1 MQLVKTIVRE
11 AFLPSFTLLVLMT
24 LGEIAEPGFAS
35 GAVHLPLFTVAV
47 IALGAVR
54 VYLDS

>member
-1 MQLVKTIVRE
+1 MQLAKIVIRE
-11 AFLPSFTLLVLMT
+11 SFLPAFALLVAMT
-24 LGEIAEPGFAS
+24 LGELAEPGFSS

-47 IALGAVR
+47 IVLGAVR